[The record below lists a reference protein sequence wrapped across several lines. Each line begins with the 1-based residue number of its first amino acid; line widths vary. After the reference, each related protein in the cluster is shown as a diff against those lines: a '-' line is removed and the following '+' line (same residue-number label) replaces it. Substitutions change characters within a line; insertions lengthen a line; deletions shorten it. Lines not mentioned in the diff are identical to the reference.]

1 MKLGKL
7 RSKLW
12 SVVGGASI
20 KIKIMGIVLALT
32 VIFGLA
38 VTLQV
43 KNNLTTTLTNALEK
57 QGVAIARNLAARSTD
72 LVLTG
77 NSFDLY
83 QLLKNTVG
91 SNEEVTYAL
100 VQDPN
105 RNVLSHSFG
114 GDFPVGLDEINI
126 AEPGVNFQIARLDTN
141 EGLILDV
148 AVPIFGGRA
157 GISRVG
163 MSTNL
168 LNEVVAASTRQWLIT
183 AGVTAL
189 IGLLAT
195 YVLTAILTRPIL
207 QLVEATKAI
216 TKGDLKRK
224 ALVWAPDEIGKLAT
238 SFNEMTEYL
247 SKARGESETFQ
258 AELIRRNL
266 ELGALNSIAAETS
279 GSLELS
285 DMMRRSL
292 IKVTEF
298 LGLHAGWVDTLSE
311 DGKRTAIMCHI
322 GLSNETVNKIA
333 NVDTSKCACKDAVRK
348 KAPVLISSQQTN
360 CPVLNQKLSNG
371 ELILSHVAVPLV
383 SKSKV
388 FGLLHVAS
396 SATNSFTA
404 NHLSLLNAIG
414 YQLGVAIENAKLWEE
429 LKHKEELRGQLLE
442 VIISTQETERKRI
455 ARELHDQTGQSL
467 TSLIVGFKMLEK
479 DSPKNI
485 RHRILD
491 MRQLTAQTLDGV
503 HNLALE
509 LRPSSLDALGLVV
522 ALEQYTREYSDKF
535 GVQADFQAI
544 GFNGRRLSPE
554 VEITLYRIIQE
565 ALTNVVK
572 HAEAERVSILLEI
585 RGASIVAIVEDNGK
599 GFNIRQLSQSPTRTN
614 LGLYGMYERAAL
626 INGTLTIESEPG
638 RGTTLFVEVPT
649 EGGEIK

>member
-1 MKLGKL
+1 VIFGKL

-12 SVVGGASI
+12 HIVGGASI

-38 VTLQV
+38 VTIQV

-83 QLLKNTVG
+83 QLLKNTVEH
-91 SNEEVTYAL
+91 NEEVNYAL
-100 VQDPN
+100 VLDPN
-105 RNVLSHSFG
+105 RNVLSHSFS
-114 GDFPVGLDEINI
+114 GDFPVGLAEINI
-126 AEPGVNFQIARLDTN
+126 VEPGVNSQIARLDTN

-168 LNEVVAASTRQWLIT
+168 LNEAAAAATRQWLII

-195 YVLTAILTRPIL
+195 YLLTAILTKPIL

-258 AELIRRNL
+258 AELIRRNI

-311 DGKRTAIMCHI
+311 DGNRAAIICHI
-322 GLSNETVNKIA
+322 GMSNETVNKIA
-333 NVDTSKCACKDAVRK
+333 NVDTSNCACKNAVRK

-396 SATNSFTA
+396 AATNSITA
-404 NHLSLLNAIG
+404 DHLNLLNAIG

-442 VIISTQETERKRI
+442 VIISAQEAERKRI

-467 TSLIVGFKMLEK
+467 TSLMVGLKILEK
-479 DSPKNI
+479 DGPKNI
-485 RHRILD
+485 QHRILD

-544 GFNGRRLSPE
+544 GFDDRRLSPE

-572 HAEAERVSILLEI
+572 HAEVERVSILLEI

-638 RGTTLFVEVPT
+638 RGTTLFVEVPM
-649 EGGEIK
+649 EGGKIK

>member
-1 MKLGKL
+1 VIFGKL

-12 SVVGGASI
+12 HIVGGASI

-38 VTLQV
+38 VTIQV

-83 QLLKNTVG
+83 QLLKNTVEH
-91 SNEEVTYAL
+91 NEEVNYAL
-100 VQDPN
+100 VLDPN
-105 RNVLSHSFG
+105 RNVLSHSFS
-114 GDFPVGLDEINI
+114 GDFPVGLAEINI
-126 AEPGVNFQIARLDTN
+126 VEPGVNSQIARLDTN

-168 LNEVVAASTRQWLIT
+168 LNEAAAAATRQWLII

-195 YVLTAILTRPIL
+195 YLLTAILTKPIL

-258 AELIRRNL
+258 AELIRRNI

-311 DGKRTAIMCHI
+311 DGNRAAIICHI

-333 NVDTSKCACKDAVRK
+333 NVDTSNCACKNAVRK

-396 SATNSFTA
+396 AATNSITA
-404 NHLSLLNAIG
+404 DHLNLLNAIG

-442 VIISTQETERKRI
+442 VIISAQEAERKRI

-467 TSLIVGFKMLEK
+467 TSLMVGLKILEK
-479 DSPKNI
+479 DGPKNI
-485 RHRILD
+485 QHRILD

-544 GFNGRRLSPE
+544 GFDDRRLSPE

-572 HAEAERVSILLEI
+572 HAEVERVSILLEI

-638 RGTTLFVEVPT
+638 RGTTLFVEVPM
-649 EGGEIK
+649 EGGKIK

>member
-1 MKLGKL
+1 MIFGKL

-12 SVVGGASI
+12 HIVGGASI

-38 VTLQV
+38 VTVQV

-83 QLLKNTVG
+83 QLLKNTVEH
-91 SNEEVTYAL
+91 NEEVNYAL
-100 VQDPN
+100 VLDPN
-105 RNVLSHSFG
+105 RNVLSHSFS
-114 GDFPVGLDEINI
+114 GDFPVGLAEINI
-126 AEPGVNFQIARLDTN
+126 VEPGVNSQIARLDTN

-168 LNEVVAASTRQWLIT
+168 LNEAVAAATRQWLII

-195 YVLTAILTRPIL
+195 YLLTAILTRPIL

-258 AELIRRNL
+258 AELIRRNT

-311 DGKRTAIMCHI
+311 DGNRAAIICHI

-333 NVDTSKCACKDAVRK
+333 NVDTSNCACKDAIRK

-396 SATNSFTA
+396 SATNSITA
-404 NHLSLLNAIG
+404 DHLSLLNAIG
-414 YQLGVAIENAKLWEE
+414 YQMGVAIENAKLWEE

-442 VIISTQETERKRI
+442 VIISAQETERRRI

-467 TSLIVGFKMLEK
+467 TSLMVGFKMLEK

-485 RHRILD
+485 QHRILD

-544 GFNGRRLSPE
+544 GFDDRRLSPE

-565 ALTNVVK
+565 ALINVVK
-572 HAEAERVSILLEI
+572 HAEVERVSILLEI

-626 INGTLTIESEPG
+626 INGTLTIESESG
-638 RGTTLFVEVPT
+638 RGTTLFVEVPM
-649 EGGEIK
+649 EGGKIK

>member
-1 MKLGKL
+1 MRLGKL

-32 VIFGLA
+32 AIFGLA
-38 VTLQV
+38 ITVQV
-43 KNNLTTTLTNALEK
+43 KNNLTTTLTNELEK

-83 QLLKNTVG
+83 QLLKNTVEQT
-91 SNEEVTYAL
+91 EEVNYAL
-100 VQDPN
+100 VLNPN
-105 RNVLSHSFG
+105 RNVLSHSFSG
-114 GDFPVGLDEINI
+114 GLPVGLAEINI
-126 AEPGVNFQIARLDTN
+126 VEPGVNFQIARLDTN

-168 LNEVVAASTRQWLIT
+168 LNEVVAASTRQWLII
-183 AGVTAL
+183 AGATAL

-195 YVLTAILTRPIL
+195 YLLTAILTRPIL
-207 QLVEATKAI
+207 QLVETTKAI

-224 ALVWAPDEIGKLAT
+224 APVWAPDEIGRLAI

-247 SKARGESETFQ
+247 TKARGESETFQ

-279 GSLELS
+279 GSRGLS

-298 LGLHAGWVDTLSE
+298 LDLPAGWVNTLSE
-311 DGKRTAIMCHI
+311 DGKRAAVVCHI
-322 GLSNETVNKIA
+322 GLSDETVEKIA
-333 NVDTSKCACKDAVRK
+333 NVDASNCACKDAVHK
-348 KAPVLISSQQTN
+348 KAPVLINNQQAN
-360 CPVLNQKLSNG
+360 CPVLNQKLKNG
-371 ELILSHVAVPLV
+371 ELILYHIAVPLV

-396 SATNSFTA
+396 SVTKSFTA
-404 NHLSLLNAIG
+404 DNLNLLNAIG
-414 YQLGVAIENAKLWEE
+414 HQMGVAVENAKLWEE
-429 LKHKEELRGQLLE
+429 LKQKEELRGQLLE
-442 VIISTQETERKRI
+442 AIISAQETERKRI

-467 TSLIVGFKMLEK
+467 TSLMVGLKTLEK

-485 RHRILD
+485 RHRITD

-509 LRPSSLDALGLVV
+509 LRPSSLDDLGLVV
-522 ALEQYTREYSDKF
+522 ALEQYTREYTEKF
-535 GVQADFQAI
+535 GVQADFQATD
-544 GFNGRRLSPE
+544 FDGRRLSPE

-572 HAEAERVSILLEI
+572 HAEAERASILLEI
-585 RGASIVAIVEDNGK
+585 RGASIVTIVEDNGK
-599 GFNIRQLSQSPTRTN
+599 GFNIKQLSRSPTQRN

-638 RGTTLFVEVPT
+638 RGTTLFVEVPM
-649 EGGEIK
+649 EGGKIK